1 MSTPRLTAAL
11 LITLLVLGLSGSAA
25 AQTPPETSQATS
37 IASGDANPVREVL
50 APRNVEPVPKASTQN
65 TETPLVPSDTQ
76 SKLTVPSSIAITGAN
91 ALRDALV
98 PLIILGALVA
108 VLGVDIKPA
117 RFPAYSQTTP
127 PLEQVPLPEGL
138 PEPVIRFY
146 QAISGDTVPVIRS
159 AVIDG
164 TAPTRLNGFTLHSRF
179 RFTHQAG
186 RGYHHYIEST
196 AFRRTVLRVNE
207 WYLNG
212 RVRLESSRASRDT
225 SLNEATADRA
235 ANLGMWGESLW
246 LAPVYVTD
254 PRVRWQAIDAHSARL
269 IVPFGRAKDSF
280 TVHFDPRTGLIE
292 RMEALRSKSISP
304 DKMVRWIL
312 IPGKWQ
318 RFHGLLIPTSIAV
331 MWEDEGTPWAI
342 FRINDVTYN
351 ADVTEYVHAG
361 GL

>member
-1 MSTPRLTAAL
+1 MRTPRLTAAL
-11 LITLLVLGLSGSAA
+11 LIILLVMGLGGSAA
-25 AQTPPETSQATS
+25 AQTPPETPQATGVA
-37 IASGDANPVREVL
+37 ASGANLVREQL
-50 APRNVEPVPKASTQN
+50 APHDAKPIAKASTQN
-65 TETPLVPSDTQ
+65 TEVSPAPPDTH
-76 SKLTVPSSIAITGAN
+76 SKLTAPLSIATTGAN
-91 ALRDALV
+91 ALREALV

-108 VLGVDIKPA
+108 VLGVDIKPG
-117 RFPAYSQTTP
+117 RFPPYSQPTS
-127 PLEQVPLPEGL
+127 PLEQVPLPENL
-138 PEPVIRFY
+138 PEPVARFY
-146 QAISGDTVPVIRS
+146 QAVSGDTVPRIHS

-186 RGYHHYIEST
+186 RSYHHYIEST
-196 AFRRTVLRVNE
+196 AFRRTVFRVNE

-212 RVRLESSRASRDT
+212 RVRLESSKDNALDG
-225 SLNEATADRA
+225 AGADRA
-235 ANLGMWGESLW
+235 ANLGLWGESLW
-246 LAPVYVTD
+246 LSPIYVTD
-254 PRVRWQAIDAHSARL
+254 PRVRWQAIDEHSARL
-269 IVPFGRAKDSF
+269 IVPFGAAKDSF
-280 TVHFDPRTGLIE
+280 TVYFDARTGLIE
-292 RMEALRSKSISP
+292 RMETLRSKTISP

-351 ADVTEYVHAG
+351 ADVAESIHAR